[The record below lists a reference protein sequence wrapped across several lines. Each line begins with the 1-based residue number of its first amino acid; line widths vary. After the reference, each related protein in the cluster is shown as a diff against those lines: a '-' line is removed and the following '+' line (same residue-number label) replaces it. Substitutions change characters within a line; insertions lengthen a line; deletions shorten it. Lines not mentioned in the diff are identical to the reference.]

1 MDRPTMEQRSDGNYS
16 MNKRPMFKK
25 PEDKGRGAIPM
36 PYRPS
41 EQPKSTP
48 QDWIKGEREAQRKRN
63 LERKREE
70 LAKKKADII
79 KGQNSQTAAGS
90 AGGRIES
97 LKNMEPSK
105 PRTDVRYL

>member
-1 MDRPTMEQRSDGNYS
+1 MPGEGV
-16 MNKRPMFKK
+16 KK
-25 PEDKGRGAIPM
+25 MPYKPKPGDMGRGAIPM

-90 AGGRIES
+90 DGARMES
-97 LKNMEPSK
+97 LRNIEPSNRSDRPK
-105 PRTDVRYL
+105 FRYL